1 MPKQPNLIIK
11 KLIYIYIYIYKIIL
25 HCCSINLWKLNKNEQ
40 LSKQKKKLSNKEKP
54 FPIPKFTTIK

>member
-11 KLIYIYIYIYKIIL
+11 KLIYIYIYKIIL

-40 LSKQKKKLSNKEKP
+40 LSKQKKNYQTKKNRFLFLNSQQ
-54 FPIPKFTTIK
+54 

>member
-11 KLIYIYIYIYKIIL
+11 KLIYIYIYKIIL

-40 LSKQKKKLSNKEKP
+40 LSKQIYISNKEKP

>member
-11 KLIYIYIYIYKIIL
+11 KLIYIYIYKIIL

-40 LSKQKKKLSNKEKP
+40 LSKQKKN
-54 FPIPKFTTIK
+54 IKQRKTVSYS